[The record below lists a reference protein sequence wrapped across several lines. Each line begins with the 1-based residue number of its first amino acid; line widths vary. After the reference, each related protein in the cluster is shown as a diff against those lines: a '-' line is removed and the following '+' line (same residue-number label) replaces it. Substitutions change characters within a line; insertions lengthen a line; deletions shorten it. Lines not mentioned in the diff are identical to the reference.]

1 VRHLE
6 SKLQI
11 HCVKWFRY
19 EHPDLVLFSI
29 PNGGYRTAITA
40 KIMKAEGQLAGV
52 ADIFLMYPNN
62 KYHGLWIELKTD
74 KGRQNENQKL
84 FQTKA
89 EQFGYKYCIVK
100 SFEEFI
106 TTITEYLK

>member
-1 VRHLE
+1 M
-6 SKLQI
+6 
-11 HCVKWFRY
+11 
-19 EHPDLVLFSI
+19 VLFSI
-29 PNGGYRTAITA
+29 PNGGKRSAITA
-40 KIMKAEGQLAGV
+40 KIMKAEGQMSGV
-52 ADIFLMYPNN
+52 ADLFLMYPHHG
-62 KYHGLWIELKTD
+62 YHGLWIELKTD
-74 KGRQNENQKL
+74 KGRQNENQKI